1 MFNMLKITLSSDDN
15 TNDTPECKILGKKRF
30 SGFSCHLVMFQQTAA
45 VRGQAMAHGNAACG
59 GRALFLYIVGVI

>member
-1 MFNMLKITLSSDDN
+1 MITQMTPQSAKSLGRSVFPVFRVISS
-15 TNDTPECKILGKKRF
+15 CSGK
-30 SGFSCHLVMFQQTAA
+30 QQQAIDQLDSR